1 LSEIEFPRN
10 YRKTFRRRGFAGSPP
25 VKMNK
30 LAHIPNSGQYNS
42 DMNDEP
48 REVQAGELLIAR
60 GFKLAVAESCT
71 GGLIAHRITNVPGSS
86 TYFMGGITAYT
97 YEAKA
102 RLLGVEW
109 ETLQTFGAVSR
120 ETVLEMARGVR
131 QVLAADVGLS
141 VSGIAGPGGGT
152 PEKPVG
158 LVWIGLSMPWVEDAW
173 EFIWKGDRLKNKELS
188 AEKALEILIDY
199 LRQTPPLK
207 AD

>member
-1 LSEIEFPRN
+1 
-10 YRKTFRRRGFAGSPP
+10 
-25 VKMNK
+25 
-30 LAHIPNSGQYNS
+30 
-42 DMNDEP
+42 
-48 REVQAGELLIAR
+48 
-60 GFKLAVAESCT
+60 
-71 GGLIAHRITNVPGSS
+71 
-86 TYFMGGITAYT
+86 
-97 YEAKA
+97 
-102 RLLGVEW
+102 
-109 ETLQTFGAVSR
+109 
-120 ETVLEMARGVR
+120 
-131 QVLAADVGLS
+131 VGLS